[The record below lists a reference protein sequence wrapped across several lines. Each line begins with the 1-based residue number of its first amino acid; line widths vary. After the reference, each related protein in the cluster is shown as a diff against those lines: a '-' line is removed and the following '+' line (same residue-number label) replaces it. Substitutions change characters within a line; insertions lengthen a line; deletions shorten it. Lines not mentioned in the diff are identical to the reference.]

1 MNYLNASFNHFT
13 KFHKGTVNI
22 VLHIVGFLGI
32 FYSIFKLDWK
42 LFALALV
49 VLETGHVYNHFT
61 GIEKYD
67 MRPKVLFW
75 RAVIFLALVVGLY
88 LIRISY

>member
-1 MNYLNASFNHFT
+1 MNYLNASFKHFT

-22 VLHIVGFLGI
+22 VLHVVGFLGI
-32 FYSIFKLDWK
+32 FYSIFRLNCE
-42 LFALALV
+42 LFALSLI
-49 VLETGHVYNHFT
+49 VLELGHVYNHVV

-67 MRPKVLFW
+67 TRPKVLLW

-88 LIRISY
+88 LIRTNI